1 MRKKNLLIKNRNNK
15 KKILFLVNSID
26 FFISHRLPIARRCI
40 QEDYSVI
47 VAAPKNKEFIKNQTK
62 YNFQLI
68 DFDIKR
74 KNTNFLQEILVV
86 FKLFFLLIRIK
97 PNLVHLITIKPVLYG
112 GLVAKFFKNIKFIAS
127 ITGLGSSFIDKD
139 KNKNNFLYN

>member
-68 DFDIKR
+68 DFDIK
-74 KNTNFLQEILVV
+74 NGEILAYSMT
-86 FKLFFLLIRIK
+86 KDRYQPL
-97 PNLVHLITIKPVLYG
+97 
-112 GLVAKFFKNIKFIAS
+112 AKQIIE
-127 ITGLGSSFIDKD
+127 
-139 KNKNNFLYN
+139 